1 MLKKKRAIIIR
12 GIICLAFCF
21 LFISCK
27 DSQGGETRKTGKRE
41 ESDIIKKDIT
51 LRADLYV
58 DSLLTT
64 MTLEEIAG
72 QCFMPSIYSNA
83 DSLNVLLL
91 KKYIEDYHIG
101 GVLLLKG
108 DKNGVIE
115 ISKIGNSTKIP
126 LFISIDAEWGLGMRL
141 ADAKIY
147 PKNGNIDINSEET
160 ELYDYGNR
168 VANECREI
176 GINMVLGPVIDIAST
191 TGGIIGKR
199 SFSSDPQLVADFGV
213 AYAKGLESGGVISVA
228 KHFPGHGGIETDSH
242 KHTVTINKNIT
253 MLDTVDLK
261 PFRSYINAGLTGI
274 MAGHIQSKALDP
286 NGTAASVS
294 MDMLTSLLREEL
306 EFKGLVLTD
315 AFNMGGADGFSASDA
330 LIAGADIILC
340 PSDVG
345 KEYNE
350 LMKNVQM
357 GNIDVSIIK
366 TRCKRILFTKYLFGI
381 I

>member
-141 ADAKIY
+141 TDAKIY

-191 TGGIIGKR
+191 TGGII
-199 SFSSDPQLVADFGV
+199 
-213 AYAKGLESGGVISVA
+213 
-228 KHFPGHGGIETDSH
+228 
-242 KHTVTINKNIT
+242 
-253 MLDTVDLK
+253 
-261 PFRSYINAGLTGI
+261 
-274 MAGHIQSKALDP
+274 
-286 NGTAASVS
+286 
-294 MDMLTSLLREEL
+294 
-306 EFKGLVLTD
+306 
-315 AFNMGGADGFSASDA
+315 
-330 LIAGADIILC
+330 
-340 PSDVG
+340 
-345 KEYNE
+345 
-350 LMKNVQM
+350 
-357 GNIDVSIIK
+357 
-366 TRCKRILFTKYLFGI
+366 
-381 I
+381 